1 MTQSIYEKKTRQ
13 SKLCALSKA
22 KGSAKVLHCIL
33 SGTRMKIFLD
43 IQSKDISLKT
53 TDFCGTSG
61 KVRISFHPLWTMNLY
76 KTSWQSMQKLLRD
89 FMLTKKQTLPQICS
103 HCNIWHLLILIDV
116 IDVKTA
122 IRWSYLFGVT
132 INVIIIVFTLFYC
145 FYSNCCI
152 NVNMIQQS
160 EMCTTLKSRIPA
172 VDVNHV
178 KITSLQQKL

>member
-1 MTQSIYEKKTRQ
+1 MCIQPQSRNVPKLTISWKNICMIRTTWNDTKHLWERQ
-13 SKLCALSKA
+13 SKVCALSKA

-33 SGTRMKIFLD
+33 SGTRTKI
-43 IQSKDISLKT
+43 S
-53 TDFCGTSG
+53 
-61 KVRISFHPLWTMNLY
+61 HPLWTMNLY